1 MPQADHRNGPPS
13 PTFSTVSTLSSLSSI
28 SSLIDLNDLILPS
41 PESKSN
47 SPPRRKRK
55 TVSRSPSPSPL
66 KARRGRTAPSPPPTR
81 SRRGRTVPLP
91 PPVKTLCAG
100 HTAPSPPP
108 AKARRGRRRTALYS
122 PPPPPSRRCGQAKF
136 EVVAAVPLEPQPKP
150 DLDPVLQLD
159 KIRLNTPDDDAHDAV
174 SDDERDTRGNATDC
188 PCPFCGGSFLATWD
202 DLVAELYERVLKL
215 FPTAVRR
222 EQTENPTRKDRVEF
236 IINRLYDKRLFQ
248 NVAQYADVQ
257 ERFCLKHR
265 RRAAELEAAT
275 EDWPGPHEIDPD
287 ALHTRI
293 AALYPTLDSIINS
306 SIPPE
311 APENH
316 FYRDMCDEWERLG
329 GPGFRSHT
337 NRQRRLQRVRPGYY
351 GQRGQRVLSSALFA
365 AYVHDPENALGVEE
379 LGPFRDSEFVLEVL
393 VPTAAVLLIKVDME
407 ERWRREVGWDEAL
420 SVTRESAEYGE
431 LVFPA

>member
-1 MPQADHRNGPPS
+1 MPQADCRNGPPS
-13 PTFSTVSTLSSLSSI
+13 PTLSTVSTLSSLSSI
-28 SSLIDLNDLILPS
+28 SSISDLDDLFLLPS
-41 PESKSN
+41 PESKPN

-55 TVSRSPSPSPL
+55 SVSRSPSPSPTKTRRGRTVPPPPL
-66 KARRGRTAPSPPPTR
+66 TRSRRGRTAPSPPPAKT
-81 SRRGRTVPLP
+81 RRGRVAP
-91 PPVKTLCAG
+91 PPPPARTRRGRGC
-100 HTAPSPPP
+100 TAPSPPP
-108 AKARRGRRRTALYS
+108 
-122 PPPPPSRRCGQAKF
+122 PPPPPPRRRGQPKP
-136 EVVAAVPLEPQPKP
+136 EVVAAVPLEPQPEP
-150 DLDPVLQLD
+150 DPDPALQLD
-159 KIRLNTPDDDAHDAV
+159 KIRLDTPDDHDAL
-174 SDDERDTRGNATDC
+174 SDDEHGPRVNATDC

-202 DLVAELYERVLKL
+202 DLVAELYERVLKY

-222 EQTENPTRKDRVEF
+222 EQPESPTREDRVEF

-248 NVAQYADVQ
+248 NVVQHADAQ

-275 EDWPGPHEIDPD
+275 KDWPNPHEIDPD
-287 ALHTRI
+287 ALHTRV
-293 AALYPTLDSIINS
+293 AALYATLDSIINAL
-306 SIPPE
+306 IPPE

-316 FYRDMCDEWERLG
+316 FYRDMCDEWERFG

-351 GQRGQRVLSSALFA
+351 GQRGQRALSSALFA

-393 VPTAAVLLIKVDME
+393 VPTAAVLLIREDLEK
-407 ERWRREVGWDEAL
+407 RWGREVGWDEAL
-420 SVTRESAEYGE
+420 NVTRDSAEYGE